1 MQDPAAGPADAAI
14 PYAAAFSVPLRAYVE
29 APPGV
34 MPAKAGIQYA
44 ASGRLVINVSEYRVT
59 PAFAGDDDG
68 TKGNVPATRC
78 ARGLHLVLPSVE
90 TEQLGC

>member
-1 MQDPAAGPADAAI
+1 
-14 PYAAAFSVPLRAYVE
+14 LRAYVE

-44 ASGRLVINVSEYRVT
+44 ASCRLVINVSEYRVT
-59 PAFAGDDDG
+59 PAPAFAFAGDDDG
-68 TKGNVPATRC
+68 TKGNVPATRR